1 MPIDGELSVPQDGFN
16 VDCYGLSYARKEESS
31 RCCSVAATCSAVE
44 AASAPA
50 MRRAYRRVMAQSIAV
65 EKS

>member
-31 RCCSVAATCSAVE
+31 RCCSVPPLVLLW
-44 AASAPA
+44 
-50 MRRAYRRVMAQSIAV
+50 RQHLRLQ
-65 EKS
+65 